1 MAIEAIGRNETENN
15 ETLVQTFKGEYIRT
29 NRENSAK
36 LTELTQTTNG
46 LTEKV
51 SEFKQTAD
59 RIQTQVTQNTN
70 GLASQKSEITQLAN
84 KISSKVS
91 RGDVYSIIEQS
102 SDEILFALNNHGH
115 QGTWIRFRSGYAEFY
130 NCHVALKSITCLD
143 GEDPIIYLYSNK
155 NNGRCSIDATE
166 KYNVGIGNAIR
177 LKYDDSNYILVA
189 QNNFSVFNTSYG
201 ESNIFKVNQNGVY
214 YKGDRIDIPNLP
226 SMLTT
231 LTSICKAQTGTW
243 AQLSPKTD
251 GDVFC
256 GASEARWD
264 TVFSV
269 NGVKTS
275 SDRREKEK
283 NNIFRK

>member
-91 RGDVYSIIEQS
+91 RGDVYSIIEQK
-102 SDEILFALNNHGH
+102 F
-115 QGTWIRFRSGYAEFY
+115 
-130 NCHVALKSITCLD
+130 
-143 GEDPIIYLYSNK
+143 
-155 NNGRCSIDATE
+155 
-166 KYNVGIGNAIR
+166 
-177 LKYDDSNYILVA
+177 
-189 QNNFSVFNTSYG
+189 
-201 ESNIFKVNQNGVY
+201 
-214 YKGDRIDIPNLP
+214 
-226 SMLTT
+226 
-231 LTSICKAQTGTW
+231 
-243 AQLSPKTD
+243 
-251 GDVFC
+251 
-256 GASEARWD
+256 
-264 TVFSV
+264 
-269 NGVKTS
+269 
-275 SDRREKEK
+275 
-283 NNIFRK
+283 